1 MNSNKLV
8 LVTIAVVAI
17 GIFALPST
25 ISMFGGQHN
34 WYDLGPTGNQVPCIK
49 CHGDVYD
56 EFVAGGVHHMLGGGD
71 SSNDTDVPHP
81 DDACMYC
88 HRSNSSIQYAIG
100 DGATATPGQQ
110 AHAASTVACMLCHEY
125 NASVDVS
132 GTAVGIPGGME
143 GFFAGGFKDMKAT
156 TGTPFNYTNSSIP
169 TISGTNAAHNAYI
182 EGAINDPLMDDSN
195 EACIACHTHV
205 AIDINWTKEYKIF
218 LEVEG
223 DHDGNWTCKNFAS
236 EGNYSVSTYGNM
248 SGGTAWSNVTNITW
262 PNGDQVDTEPWWQP

>member
-1 MNSNKLV
+1 VKKEEKMNSNKLV

-34 WYDLGPTGNQVPCIK
+34 WYDLGPAGNQVPCIK

-56 EFVAGGVHHMLGGGD
+56 EFTAGGVHHMLGGGNA
-71 SSNDTDVPHP
+71 SNATLVPNP

-88 HRSNSSIQYAIG
+88 HRTNPNIQYAEG
-100 DGATATPGQQ
+100 DTASATPGQE

-125 NASVDVS
+125 NPSVDIS
-132 GTAVGIPGGME
+132 GSTVGSMAGY
-143 GFFAGGFKDMKAT
+143 FAGGFWNMSANVT
-156 TGTPFNYTNSSIP
+156 TPYNYTYPGAN
-169 TISGTNAAHNAYI
+169 TNGSKAAHNAYI
-182 EGAINDPLMDDSN
+182 EGAIIDPLMDDSN

-205 AIDINWTKEYKIF
+205 AIDINWTKEYKMA
-218 LEVEG
+218 LDVVG
-223 DHDGNWTCKNFAS
+223 DHDGNWTCENFAS

-262 PNGDQVDTEPWWQP
+262 PNGDPVGTETW